1 MEMLN
6 YIKRITLALC
16 VFVMP
21 VFFLPLTSEYYST
34 SKFYLLAAAVVILIA
49 TNVIEI
55 IVRKKVRIIGSKLDI
70 PLVIFLSG
78 ILLSILISSTNK
90 FQALINLNLG
100 FIPLLFM
107 FIFYLFL
114 SKSDEKTKMLIDK
127 SLFYSSTLLS
137 VITIILFFRPFNLIN
152 LGQSWQFLS
161 PISFTP
167 IGNYSDLILF
177 ISFSLVY
184 RLFKRNF
191 STADVVAIAINTTAI
206 LLSIYTA
213 IKYGVI
219 AVVPY
224 RLAWYSALEI
234 LKNPQTAFTGIGVD
248 NFSVVFT
255 RVKDLAY
262 NQSNYWQVN
271 SFSVSRSI
279 FMNILTETGILG
291 MLSFLFALFTG
302 FSLTKEAENRSH
314 LAIMTFWALAVFI
327 FPISFVAMT
336 LLFITMAMLEKSPQK
351 NEVDLEKPF
360 PFYIA
365 IVIILIGAVAGLSYL
380 MGRNYL
386 SEFRFKKSLDGLIA
400 NNAKE
405 VYDNMRL
412 ARILN
417 PYNERIILNFSQTN
431 LIIANNMSQR
441 EELSEDDRQ
450 TIARAIQASISE
462 AKQLIRLNPNKA
474 QYWENL
480 ANIYRT
486 MIPIAQ
492 GADAWTVSA
501 YQRAI
506 VLDPQNPS
514 YRLALGSVYYL
525 LNKYNEAT
533 SFFEQ
538 AVALKPDWANGY
550 YNLAWTYYQNKQY
563 EKAALSMQNVTRF
576 IDRETSPEDFKK
588 AESDLEQFKKQLPL
602 EQSNTES
609 TKELSLPVQSE
620 TEIDPKIELP
630 KEASPEAR

>member
-6 YIKRITLALC
+6 YLKRIILAI
-16 VFVMP
+16 FIFIMP

-34 SKFYLLAAAVVILIA
+34 SKFYLLAIAVVLLIA
-49 TNVIEI
+49 INIVEI
-55 IVRKKVRIIGSKLDI
+55 IIRKKARLMGSRLDI
-70 PLVIFLSG
+70 PLVVFLAG
-78 ILLSILISSTNK
+78 ILVSTLISSTNK
-90 FQALINLNLG
+90 FQALVNLNLG
-100 FIPLLFM
+100 FIPLLFVFAM
-107 FIFYLFL
+107 YLFV
-114 SKSDEKTKMLIDK
+114 SKSDEKTKMLIDRAI
-127 SLFYSSTLLS
+127 FYSSTLLS
-137 VITIILFFRPFNLIN
+137 IITIVLFFRPFTLIN
-152 LGQSWQFLS
+152 LGASWQFLGS
-161 PISFTP
+161 ISFTP

-177 ISFSLVY
+177 LSFSLVY
-184 RLFKRNF
+184 RALKRNF
-191 STADVVAIAINTTAI
+191 STADVVMIAINTTAI
-206 LLSIYTA
+206 LLSVFTV

-219 AVVPY
+219 AAPPY

-234 LKNPQTAFTGIGVD
+234 LKNPQTAFTGIGID
-248 NFSVVFT
+248 NFSVIFT

-262 NQSNYWQVN
+262 NQSNFWQVS
-271 SFSVSRSI
+271 SFATSRSVI
-279 FMNILTETGILG
+279 MNILTETGLLG
-291 MLSFLFALFTG
+291 TLAFIFVLFTG
-302 FSLTKEAENRSH
+302 FSVTKETENRS
-314 LAIMTFWALAVFI
+314 LMGIVVFWVLAVFI

-336 LLFITMAMLEKSPQK
+336 LLFITMGMMGK
-351 NEVDLEKPF
+351 NSQSAEVDLEKPF

-365 IVIILIGAVAGLSYL
+365 IAVILIGAVAGLSYL

-431 LIIANNMSQR
+431 LIIANNMSQK
-441 EELSEDDRQ
+441 EELSENDRL
-450 TIARAIQASISE
+450 TIARAIQSSISE

-486 MIPIAQ
+486 MIPIAE
-492 GADAWTVSA
+492 GADAWTISA

-525 LNKYNEAT
+525 LNRYSEAT

-550 YNLAWTYYQNKQY
+550 YNLAWTYYQNKEY

-576 IDRETSPEDFKK
+576 IDKEASPDDFKK
-588 AESDLEQFKKQLPL
+588 AEADLEQFKKQLPI
-602 EQSNTES
+602 EGNNTES
-609 TKELSLPVQSE
+609 TKELNLPTQPIPD
-620 TEIDPKIELP
+620 IDPKIELP
-630 KEASPEAR
+630 KEASPEAE